1 MSTEAAKTTLKVAF
15 ASRDRR
21 HVDQHFGAA
30 EAFAIYAVEVESAAL
45 LEVVQF
51 LDASHESQDGNEG
64 KLAAKIALLEGCVAV
79 YCQAVGASAIRQLL
93 AQGIQP
99 IKVREGARVD
109 DLIAQ
114 LQQEWLSGPTSW
126 LAKAIRGPGDESR
139 FAAMAAEGWRE

>member
-1 MSTEAAKTTLKVAF
+1 MSTESADTTLKVAF

-30 EAFAIYAVEVESAAL
+30 EAFAIYAVGADCAAL

-51 LDASHESQDGNEG
+51 IEAPQDGNEG
-64 KLAAKIALLEGCVAV
+64 KLAAKIGLLEDCKAV
-79 YCQAVGASAIRQLL
+79 YCEAVGASAIRQLL

-99 IKVREGARVD
+99 VKVPEGTRIDALVAKLQQAWREG
-109 DLIAQ
+109 
-114 LQQEWLSGPTSW
+114 PTGW
-126 LAKAIRGPGDESR
+126 LAKALRGHGDETR